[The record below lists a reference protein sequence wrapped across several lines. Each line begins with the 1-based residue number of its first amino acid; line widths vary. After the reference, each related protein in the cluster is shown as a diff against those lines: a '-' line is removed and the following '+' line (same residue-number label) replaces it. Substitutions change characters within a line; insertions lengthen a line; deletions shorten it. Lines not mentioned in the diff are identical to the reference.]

1 MMMMILM
8 VKMKLVKM
16 LLKDYVDD
24 GYDISEEETN
34 FHCIETHA
42 KDIYIDTRGQ

>member
-1 MMMMILM
+1 MMMTTISM
-8 VKMKLVKM
+8 VKM